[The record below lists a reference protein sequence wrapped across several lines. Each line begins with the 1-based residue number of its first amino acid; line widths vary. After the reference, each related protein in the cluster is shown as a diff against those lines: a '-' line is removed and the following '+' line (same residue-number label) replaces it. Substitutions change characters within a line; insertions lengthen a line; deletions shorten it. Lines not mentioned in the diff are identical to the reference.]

1 MSGFFTL
8 HLPQAADTA
17 ARFDALFFS
26 LLGLT
31 ATVALGIAAVI
42 VFFAVRY
49 RRGSRADRENP
60 PVRNP
65 VVETIWIAVPLA
77 LFLGIFAWGA
87 VIYAGYYQGDADAM
101 PVYVVGRQWMWK
113 LQHANGRREINEL
126 HLPLGRPV
134 RLVLTTQDVI
144 HSFFVP
150 AFRIKQDAVPG
161 RYTTLDFTPSRLG
174 EFRLHCAEYCGTD
187 HAAMGG
193 RVIVMPPAEFERW
206 LARDGTGASMA
217 ARGFVTFRK
226 YGCSGCH
233 DPRSTVHAPDLRG
246 LYGRM
251 VHLQDGR
258 TVIADDSYIRDSI
271 LLPGRDVVAGFAP
284 VMPSFAGQI
293 AEDEIL
299 DLIAWLKQSEASRP

>member
-1 MSGFFTL
+1 MSGYFTL
-8 HLPQAADTA
+8 YLPQAADTA

-26 LLGLT
+26 VLALT
-31 ATVALGIAAVI
+31 GTVALGIAAVI
-42 VFFAVRY
+42 VYFGLRY
-49 RRGSRADRENP
+49 RHGSRADRAAP

-65 VVETIWIAVPLA
+65 VVEAIWIALPLA

-87 VIYAGYYQGDADAM
+87 VIYAGYYQGPADAM
-101 PVYVVGRQWMWK
+101 PVYIVGKQWMWK

-161 RYTTLDFTPSRLG
+161 RYTTLYFTPSRLG

-206 LARDGTGASMA
+206 LAQGNAGASMA
-217 ARGFVTFRK
+217 ARGFEAFRK

-246 LYGRM
+246 LYGRV

-258 TVIADDSYIRDSI
+258 TVVADEAYIRDSI
-271 LLPGRDVVAGFAP
+271 LLPARDVVAGFDP

-299 DLIAWLKQSEASRP
+299 DVIAWLKQPGKELP